1 MGCHSLRHQR
11 VVADEGGQGT
21 VEYAVVT
28 AGVLCVVL
36 ALGALWRLFSSGLV
50 TGHGLL
56 SASHHMQGALGW
68 VADIFSY

>member
-1 MGCHSLRHQR
+1 M
-11 VVADEGGQGT
+11 
-21 VEYAVVT
+21 EYAVVT

-68 VADIFSY
+68 VVDIFSY